1 MRLRNRFML
10 WFGLAALVPIAVAAL
25 VTRQVVAR
33 SYRDEYQ
40 RTRSAAER
48 AAKAEIERLEAQLV
62 DTAKALARRED
73 PLIGGLLQDLVKDA
87 GAVSSDARRRLRE
100 QVAPA
105 MAGRGIDVMTIV
117 DADGKVLAAP
127 HNRGIVGDPAPEAA
141 QLVAATRVVYRQD
154 KIMGARAIQTVLV
167 AETARIAKD
176 GAYAV
181 TVIVGRAID
190 ERLTAG
196 VRRSGQ
202 IDTRIVD
209 GAGRELV
216 GPGDADWRER
226 PGAVVRIALPGE
238 GADAAAWVEVLVRDR
253 DLTRLQREV
262 TLVAAVLAVLALG
275 LTMLLG
281 AVVARRITR
290 GLDGLVGGAHAAAKG
305 ELEHRVPVTSRD
317 EIGEVA
323 GAFNLMLEDL
333 RTAEE
338 RLVIAERIA
347 AWQEI
352 ARRLAHEIKNPLTP
366 IQMAMDNLRKT
377 WRKQHPSF
385 GEILEESTATVLE
398 ESDRLR
404 RIVSEFSDFARMP
417 RADLHPLDLTEAVGA
432 ALALYQGETP
442 VVRQLAAGL
451 PLVAADR
458 GQLTQVVLNLV
469 ENARDAIAG
478 KADGAIVVTTRKGEA
493 GDRVELIVEDNGP
506 GVATELRDKVFAPY
520 FTTKHGRG
528 GTGLGLA
535 IVHRI
540 ISDHSGRIVIGETPS
555 GGARFAIELPL
566 ELGQPLRAS
575 MIKRPSPGSP

>member
-10 WFGLAALVPIAVAAL
+10 WFGLAALVPIAVAAM
-25 VTRQVVAR
+25 VTREVVAR

-40 RTRSAAER
+40 RTRGAAER
-48 AAKAEIERLEAQLV
+48 AARAEVERLEQDLAE
-62 DTAKALARRED
+62 TATALARRED
-73 PLIGGLLQDLVKDA
+73 PIIGTLLQDLVKDGVA
-87 GAVSSDARRRLRE
+87 LPPEARRRLRE
-100 QVAPA
+100 QAGPG
-105 MAGRGIDVMTIV
+105 MAGRGIDVLTVVGPDDQI
-117 DADGKVLAAP
+117 LAAP
-127 HNRGIVGDPAPEAA
+127 HNRGVVGDPAPALRALAA
-141 QLVAATRVVYRQD
+141 SAKVVYREE
-154 KIMGARAIQTVLV
+154 KIMGARAMQTVLV

-176 GAYAV
+176 GPY
-181 TVIVGRAID
+181 TVVVAVGRAID
-190 ERLTAG
+190 ARLVTA
-196 VRRSGQ
+196 VRRAGQ
-202 IDTRIVD
+202 IDTRIVAAD
-209 GAGRELV
+209 GRELAAPAEA
-216 GPGDADWRER
+216 GWQTRGGQR
-226 PGAVVRIALPGE
+226 VRIALPGE
-238 GADAAAWVEVLVRDR
+238 GATEAAWIEVLVRDR
-253 DLTRLQREV
+253 DLARLQRQV

-281 AVVARRITR
+281 AVVARRITA
-290 GLDGLVGGAHAAAKG
+290 GLDDLVTGAQAAAKG
-305 ELEHRVPVTSRD
+305 ELEHRVPVTSTD
-317 EIGEVA
+317 ELGEVA
-323 GAFNLMLEDL
+323 GAMNLMLEDL

-385 GEILEESTATVLE
+385 GDILEESTATVLE

-417 RADLHPLDLTEAVGA
+417 KADPHPLDLSEAVGA

-442 VVRQLAAGL
+442 VERRLAADL
-451 PLVAADR
+451 PPVAADR

-478 KADGAIVVTTRKGEA
+478 KPDGAIVVTTRRGDA
-493 GDRVELIVEDNGP
+493 GDRIELIVEDNGP
-506 GVATELRDKVFAPY
+506 GVAAELRDKVFAPY
-520 FTTKHGRG
+520 FTTKHGQG

-540 ISDHSGRIVIGETPS
+540 VSDHGGRIVIGEAPA
-555 GGARFAIELPL
+555 GGARFMIELPL
-566 ELGQPLRAS
+566 ERGQPLLAS
-575 MIKRPSPGSP
+575 LVKRP

>member
-10 WFGLAALVPIAVAAL
+10 WFGLAALVPIAVAAM

-40 RTRSAAER
+40 RTRGAAER
-48 AAKAEIERLEAQLV
+48 AARAEVERLEQDLAE
-62 DTAKALARRED
+62 TATALARRED
-73 PLIGGLLQDLVKDA
+73 PIIGTLLQDLVKDGVA
-87 GAVSSDARRRLRE
+87 LPPEARRRLRE
-100 QVAPA
+100 QAGPG
-105 MAGRGIDVMTIV
+105 MAGRGIDVLTVVGPDDQI
-117 DADGKVLAAP
+117 LAAP
-127 HNRGIVGDPAPEAA
+127 HNRGIVGDPAPALRA
-141 QLVAATRVVYRQD
+141 LATSAKVVYREE
-154 KIMGARAIQTVLV
+154 KIMGSRAMQTVLV

-176 GAYAV
+176 GPY
-181 TVIVGRAID
+181 TVVVAVGRAID
-190 ERLTAG
+190 ARLVTA
-196 VRRSGQ
+196 VRRAGQ

-209 GAGRELV
+209 ATGRELAAPAEA
-216 GPGDADWRER
+216 GWSTRGGQR
-226 PGAVVRIALPGE
+226 VRIALPGE
-238 GADAAAWVEVLVRDR
+238 GATVAAWIEVLVRDR
-253 DLTRLQREV
+253 DLARLQRQV

-281 AVVARRITR
+281 AVVARRITA
-290 GLDGLVGGAHAAAKG
+290 GLDDLVTGAQAAAKG
-305 ELEHRVPVTSRD
+305 ELEHRVPVTSTD
-317 EIGEVA
+317 ELGEVA
-323 GAFNLMLEDL
+323 GAMNLMLEDL

-417 RADLHPLDLTEAVGA
+417 KADPHPLDLSEAVGA

-442 VVRQLAAGL
+442 VERRLAADL
-451 PLVAADR
+451 PPVAADR

-478 KADGAIVVTTRKGEA
+478 KPDGAIVVTTKKGDA
-493 GDRVELIVEDNGP
+493 GDRVELIVDDNGP
-506 GVATELRDKVFAPY
+506 GVAAELRDKVFAPY
-520 FTTKHGRG
+520 FTTKHGQG

-540 ISDHSGRIVIGETPS
+540 VSDHGGRIVIAEAPT

-566 ELGQPLRAS
+566 ERGQPLLAS
-575 MIKRPSPGSP
+575 LVKRP